1 SKTETSPA
9 NNSTTLHKLEI
20 PKNDLIIN
28 ADGYFAFS
36 QESFFDP
43 EPIKTVDL
51 SKVTDIDK
59 IDYIVGNY
67 NAAKKEGEWYTAQA
81 YFDSKD
87 IIIDGDNLYFSLESP
102 GLSSYGG
109 EITIDSLEVTV
120 KKPGWFSKPEPIK
133 ESVSATDQ
141 KQNIIEK
148 IKEWTENQLNGVK
161 TKYNNVKSWFK
172 DKYSQIFKKKDKDDS
187 EKDDKTDEDK
197 SFIIVKS
204 SPSPT
209 PSPLPSPSPIQKI
222 TTFVRIL
229 NGGAGKGGA
238 GEFAKVLETAGFTNV
253 IADNADKED
262 YKNAIIRYRIE
273 DEKTASK
280 LEDLLKKDYKIIDK
294 QKIATTSAGIVV
306 IIGEK

>member
-1 SKTETSPA
+1 
-9 NNSTTLHKLEI
+9 
-20 PKNDLIIN
+20 
-28 ADGYFAFS
+28 
-36 QESFFDP
+36 
-43 EPIKTVDL
+43 V
-51 SKVTDIDK
+51 
-59 IDYIVGNY
+59 DYILTGY
-67 NAAKKEGEWYTAQA
+67 QLPKEEGKWFIAEV
-81 YFDSKD
+81 YFDLKD
-87 IIIDGDNLYFSLESP
+87 IKVEGDTLYFSLEVP
-102 GLSSYGG
+102 QIAKYGG
-109 EITIDSLEVTV
+109 QLEIDYLDISLGTKEALEKTKIQQEEQTDEQAE
-120 KKPGWFSKPEPIK
+120 KK
-133 ESVSATDQ
+133 
-141 KQNIIEK
+141 NIIQR

-161 TKYNNVKSWFK
+161 TKVNQVKSWFK
-172 DKYSQIFKKKDKDDS
+172 DKYSQIFKKKDKDNS

-197 SFIIVKS
+197 GFIIVKS

-222 TTFVRIL
+222 TTLIKVL
-229 NGGAGKGGA
+229 NGGASKGGA
-238 GEFAKVLETAGFTNV
+238 GEFAKVLESAGFTNV